1 MASNCSVVEGESTV
15 SSEHEAVTSRGS
27 DSKGRVAI
35 LIPTLAGG
43 GAERAALFLA
53 SGLLDRGHEVDLLLR
68 DLVCDYPASV
78 PPGARLFCLS
88 GGNGGRVPGG
98 HERLPVAPR
107 SLASMPSP
115 ISHRFP
121 RLALATTIDRAQL
134 SLLTSTSLPRW
145 AVAIARYLDREV
157 PDAAL
162 AMMSP
167 AVAAAALAVRLAQ
180 TRPRV
185 VARAENVFRSRR
197 KIRRAR
203 MSYPYADAA
212 VGVSLGVSS
221 ELREI
226 CGVSSDR
233 IHTIH
238 NPAVPDDLPH
248 KVREVPDHPWYK
260 EPGPPVVLSIGRLHR
275 QKDFPTLLIAFSHLV
290 KHRPARLL
298 VLGKGP
304 LLQELLALARKLGIS
319 GHVDFPGFAENPYA
333 YLARARLFV
342 LSSRHEGIGNVLIE
356 AMACGCP
363 VVSTDCPYGP
373 DEILEGGRW
382 GELVPVGDPVAL
394 AAAMVRAMES
404 PHRRETLRER
414 ASFFSLERAVSRYE
428 ELLLG

>member
-1 MASNCSVVEGESTV
+1 M
-15 SSEHEAVTSRGS
+15 
-27 DSKGRVAI
+27 
-35 LIPTLAGG
+35 
-43 GAERAALFLA
+43 
-53 SGLLDRGHEVDLLLR
+53 
-68 DLVCDYPASV
+68 
-78 PPGARLFCLS
+78 
-88 GGNGGRVPGG
+88 
-98 HERLPVAPR
+98 
-107 SLASMPSP
+107 
-115 ISHRFP
+115 
-121 RLALATTIDRAQL
+121 
-134 SLLTSTSLPRW
+134 
-145 AVAIARYLDREV
+145 
-157 PDAAL
+157 L

-180 TRPRV
+180 TRTRV

-203 MSYPYADAA
+203 RSYPYADAA

-221 ELREI
+221 ELGEI
-226 CGVSSDR
+226 CGVSHDR
-233 IHTIH
+233 IHTIY
-238 NPAVPDDLPH
+238 NPAVPDDLPR
-248 KVREVPDHPWYK
+248 KVREVPDHPWCK
-260 EPGPPVVLSIGRLHR
+260 EPEPPLIVSIGRLHR
-275 QKDFPTLLIAFSHLV
+275 QKDFPTLLIAFSRLV
-290 KHRPARLL
+290 QHRPARLL

-304 LLQELLALARKLGIS
+304 LLHELLALARELGIS
-319 GHVDFPGFAENPYA
+319 GHVDFPGFVENPYA

-404 PHRRETLRER
+404 PHRREALRDR
-414 ASFFSLERAVSRYE
+414 ASFFSSKRAVSRYE

>member
-1 MASNCSVVEGESTV
+1 
-15 SSEHEAVTSRGS
+15 
-27 DSKGRVAI
+27 
-35 LIPTLAGG
+35 
-43 GAERAALFLA
+43 
-53 SGLLDRGHEVDLLLR
+53 
-68 DLVCDYPASV
+68 
-78 PPGARLFCLS
+78 
-88 GGNGGRVPGG
+88 
-98 HERLPVAPR
+98 
-107 SLASMPSP
+107 MPSP

-121 RLALATTIDRAQL
+121 RLALATAIDRAQL

-145 AVAIARYLDREV
+145 AVTIARYLDREV
-157 PDAAL
+157 PDAVL

-180 TRPRV
+180 TRTRV
-185 VARAENVFRSRR
+185 VARAENVFRTRR

-221 ELREI
+221 ELARL
-226 CGVSSDR
+226 CDVPRDR
-233 IHTIH
+233 IYTIY
-238 NPAVPDDLPH
+238 NPAVPDDFPL
-248 KVREVPDHPWYK
+248 KVRETPDHPWCR
-260 EPGPPVVLSIGRLHR
+260 EPGPPLIVAIGRLHR
-275 QKDFPTLLIAFSHLV
+275 QKDFPTLLIAFSRLV
-290 KHRPARLL
+290 ERRPARLL

-304 LLQELLALARKLGIS
+304 LLQELLALARKLGVS
-319 GHVDFPGFAENPYA
+319 GHVDFPGFVENPYA

-342 LSSRHEGIGNVLIE
+342 LSSRHEGIGNVLVE

-404 PHRRETLRER
+404 PPRRDALRDR
-414 ASFFSLERAVSRYE
+414 ASFFSPKRAVSRYE